1 MAELVAE
8 PSDDS
13 GKTPDDYLTITS
25 NFSGLKIGGTC
36 TPERGKPLFTKDLKA
51 GGSPGLSE
59 LGTMRMAKFP
69 NFLFSR
75 QSRHN
80 RANRATE

>member
-1 MAELVAE
+1 MGQE
-8 PSDDS
+8 PSDGS
-13 GKTPDDYLTITS
+13 GKTLDDYLTIMG
-25 NFSGLKIGGTC
+25 NFSALKIGGTC
-36 TPERGKPLFTKDLKA
+36 TPERGKPSFTEDLKA
-51 GGSPGLSE
+51 GGSPALSE

-75 QSRHN
+75 QSRHI